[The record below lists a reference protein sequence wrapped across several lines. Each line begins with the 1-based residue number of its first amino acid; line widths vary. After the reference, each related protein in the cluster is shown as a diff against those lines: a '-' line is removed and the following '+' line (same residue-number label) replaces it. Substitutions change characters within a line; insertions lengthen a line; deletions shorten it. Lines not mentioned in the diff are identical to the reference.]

1 VAQKIKAIAKE
12 HNIVQVENIPLARA
26 LAKDVDIDKP
36 IPSKGYVAVVEVL
49 SMVYKLKKRAR

>member
-1 VAQKIKAIAKE
+1 
-12 HNIVQVENIPLARA
+12 

-49 SMVYKLKKRAR
+49 SMVYKLKKKVGWAEGIEEGV